1 MSDQALLTRRETLL
15 GASTVAAT
23 SAFGMELPIS
33 VGDTGE
39 RSTANSASPYTF
51 ERNFPTKDAAQ
62 RALDDA
68 DYQRAITAYRF
79 WYPTV
84 NNEGVFNGLREL
96 GIADNQSVG
105 IVAIQPRH
113 MLFTPNSDT
122 PYGFAVLDLKDGPMV
137 AELPQEISSPSAW
150 TTTRAG
156 LATWDF
162 PGRML
167 AGAAST

>member
-62 RALDDA
+62 RALDHA

-79 WYPTV
+79 
-84 NNEGVFNGLREL
+84 
-96 GIADNQSVG
+96 
-105 IVAIQPRH
+105 
-113 MLFTPNSDT
+113 
-122 PYGFAVLDLKDGPMV
+122 
-137 AELPQEISSPSAW
+137 
-150 TTTRAG
+150 
-156 LATWDF
+156 
-162 PGRML
+162 
-167 AGAAST
+167 